1 MTPGGQEMKA
11 KQQGFTLI
19 ELVVVIA
26 ILGILAAVAIPKY
39 VNHVSQARAA
49 AMNGL
54 AGALRSSVALVQS
67 RYIATGQS
75 TSPVTM
81 ADGTT
86 VAVSTGANGG
96 IPTLAGINTA
106 LSADTMGFTYVPATG
121 VWNFQ
126 SGAVANCTVTY
137 AATGSV
143 IVDVSL
149 C

>member
-1 MTPGGQEMKA
+1 MRA

-49 AMNGL
+49 AINGL

-67 RYIATGQS
+67 RYIATGQV

-86 VAVSTGANGG
+86 VVVSAGATGG
-96 IPTLAGINTA
+96 IPTLAGIATA
-106 LSADTMGFTYVPATG
+106 LSADGMGFTYVPATG
-121 VWNFQ
+121 VWNLPT
-126 SGAVANCTVTY
+126 AVANCTATY
-137 AATGSV
+137 AATGLV
-143 IVDVSL
+143 TVDVSG

>member
-1 MTPGGQEMKA
+1 MRA

-39 VNHVSQARAA
+39 VNHTSQARTA

-67 RYIATGQS
+67 RYIATGQT

-86 VAVSTGANGG
+86 VAVTTGANGG
-96 IPTLAGINTA
+96 IPTVAAAGIGAA
-106 LSADTMGFTYVPATG
+106 LNADGMGFTFVPATG

-126 SGAVANCTVTY
+126 SAAVANCTVTY
-137 AATGSV
+137 QATGQLL
-143 IVDVSL
+143 VDTSG